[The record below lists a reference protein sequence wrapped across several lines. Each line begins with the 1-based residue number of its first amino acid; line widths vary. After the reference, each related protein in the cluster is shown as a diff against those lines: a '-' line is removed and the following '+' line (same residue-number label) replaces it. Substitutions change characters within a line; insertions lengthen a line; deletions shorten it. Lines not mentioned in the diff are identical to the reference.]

1 MSFAGDLQKFA
12 DKTGIRM
19 DQVVRKVAFDLDRD
33 LVKACPVDT
42 GMARSNFFIGL
53 DRISS
58 VETEASKNGAPSV
71 ARAAAF
77 TSTLKAGG
85 TFYITNNLPYI
96 LKIME
101 YGSSDQMASG
111 GLTRIV
117 ARWQQI
123 VDKAAA
129 LGSRSSRVAE
139 FRGAE

>member
-1 MSFAGDLQKFA
+1 MSFSGDLQKFA

-19 DQVVRKVAFDLDRD
+19 DQVVRKVCLDLTRD

-42 GMARSNFFIGL
+42 GLARSNFFFGI
-53 DRISS
+53 DRSA
-58 VETEASKNGAPSV
+58 TTGTDASKNGAPSV
-71 ARAAAF
+71 IRSAAF
-77 TSTLKAGG
+77 ASTLKAGG

-101 YGSSDQMASG
+101 YGSSDQMATG

-117 ARWQQI
+117 ARWQEI

-129 LGSRSSRVAE
+129 LGSRSNRVAE
-139 FRGAE
+139 FRGVE